1 MAKRLTEKQKE
12 EISKLF
18 SSGINIDD
26 LSIQFNCTKLTISR
40 NIKKKIGEKQYNDL
54 VIKNKSSNKLIN
66 NKNKKNEYKTE
77 NQKHNKI
84 LENKKNQD
92 KRKDSHAEDLLT
104 TSEFIEIAPLT
115 IDVDNSTRQ
124 ELTSVPILEVNLP
137 KTVYMIVDKKVELE
151 IKLLRDYPKWN
162 FLSED
167 ELKRK
172 TIEIFFDLKIAKS
185 FCQKEQKV
193 IKVPNTNVFKIV
205 APILCSRGVSR
216 IVSADK
222 LIAL

>member
-92 KRKDSHAEDLLT
+92 KRKDSHAEDLLP

-115 IDVDNSTRQ
+115 IDVDNSTRK

-216 IVSADK
+216 IVTDDK

>member
-18 SSGINIDD
+18 SSGINIDE

-54 VIKNKSSNKLIN
+54 FIKNRSSNKLFN
-66 NKNKKNEYKTE
+66 NRNKKNDYKTE

-92 KRKDSHAEDLLT
+92 KRKDSYAEDLLP

-115 IDVDNSTRQ
+115 IDVDNSTRK
-124 ELTSVPILEVNLP
+124 ELTSVPLLEVNLP

-193 IKVPNTNVFKIV
+193 IKVPNTNVFKMV

-216 IVSADK
+216 IVSDDK

>member
-18 SSGINIDD
+18 SSGIKIDD
-26 LSIQFNCTKLTISR
+26 LSIQFNCTKLTITR
-40 NIKKKIGEKQYNDL
+40 NIKKKIGEKKYNYL
-54 VIKNKSSNKLIN
+54 INKNKSSNKLIN
-66 NKNKKNEYKTE
+66 NKNHKIDYKFE
-77 NQKHNKI
+77 KQE
-84 LENKKNQD
+84 ENKRIKNNRNQD
-92 KRKDSHAEDLLT
+92 KRKDSFWEDLLPM
-104 TSEFIEIAPLT
+104 SEFIEIAPLSLD
-115 IDVDNSTRQ
+115 IDNSTRK

-137 KTVYMIVDKKVELE
+137 KTVFMIVDKKVELE
-151 IKLLRDYPKWN
+151 IKYLRDYPKWN

-172 TIEIFFDLKIAKS
+172 TIEIFLDLKVAKN

-205 APILCSRGVSR
+205 APILSSRGISR

>member
-18 SSGINIDD
+18 SSGIKVDD
-26 LSIQFNCTKLTISR
+26 LSIQFNCTKLTITR
-40 NIKKKIGEKQYNDL
+40 NIKKKIGEKKYNYL
-54 VIKNKSSNKLIN
+54 ANKNKSSNKLIN
-66 NKNKKNEYKTE
+66 NKNHKID
-77 NQKHNKI
+77 NKI
-84 LENKKNQD
+84 EKQEQNKIIKNNGNQD
-92 KRKDSHAEDLLT
+92 NRKDSFGEDLLPM
-104 TSEFIEIAPLT
+104 SEFIEITPLT
-115 IDVDNSTRQ
+115 FDIDNSTRK

-137 KTVYMIVDKKVELE
+137 KTVFMIVDKKVELE

-172 TIEIFFDLKIAKS
+172 TIEIYFDLKIAKT
-185 FCQKEQKV
+185 FCQKDQKV
-193 IKVPNTNVFKIV
+193 IKVPNTKVFKKV
-205 APILCSRGVSR
+205 ASILSSRGISR
-216 IVSADK
+216 IVSSDQ